1 MMPGLAERIIR
12 ESYADFGPD
21 LACEKPTENHGLY
34 LAKETLRKLMRQA
47 GV

>member
-12 ESYADFGPD
+12 ESYAD